1 VLQPQQQQQDPL
13 QQPVAITMPLG
24 AWQAVLEI
32 LQGQPYAKVAGLIAS
47 IIEQANRAQAQ
58 AQQAQM
64 SAPPPPM
71 PNGGLNPYSP
81 PNDGT

>member
-1 VLQPQQQQQDPL
+1 MLQPQQQQQDPL

-24 AWQAVLEI
+24 AWQTVLEI
-32 LQGQPYAKVAGLIAS
+32 LNQQPYGKVAALIAS
-47 IIEQANRAQAQ
+47 IIEQANR
-58 AQQAQM
+58 QQMSA
-64 SAPPPPM
+64 SAPPPMP